1 MIRRPVGVHGVFC
14 NRVEVFDGADYVT
27 NGRGPGQ
34 VLDDLHPRAHSA
46 GPKGRAPH
54 LIRGVRPRMSAPV
67 PGCML
72 DGEAAGSTP
81 GRVRRIESP

>member
-34 VLDDLHPRAHSA
+34 VLDRFAPSSAFRRA
-46 GPKGRAPH
+46 KGEGATPDSRRTPPH
-54 LIRGVRPRMSAPV
+54 V
-67 PGCML
+67 
-72 DGEAAGSTP
+72 GS
-81 GRVRRIESP
+81 GARVHA